1 MVGLPVV
8 GDYLRGDG
16 RLIRRDVRY
25 FITKTINEKKK
36 KCINKLK
43 NKTKKIMNN

>member
-36 KCINKLK
+36 KMYKQ
-43 NKTKKIMNN
+43 TKKQNKKNNE

>member
-36 KCINKLK
+36 MYKQ
-43 NKTKKIMNN
+43 TKKQNKKNNE